1 MERFLNFCLTHERT
15 VVEIKK
21 NVDRLLNLLYGEK
34 LEDIILKLQE
44 LDEVIEMLLDKYQL
58 GTAIK
63 IMDTIKMIA
72 IYYAFDSTYMN
83 HFLDEFNNLVDL
95 KENKNMYSKFSIFE
109 IKKILDEKSI
119 YYTQNHASFT
129 FLRNFLV
136 LYLTIN
142 ELPFRLSQWK
152 CIKIVTDDYGILE
165 DFDDYPIYLVAQ
177 NFEFYFI
184 VNKIENG
191 FKGQF
196 IHKVSE
202 TSRKLLIK
210 FIINNGLK
218 KEYLICN
225 KSGKSITITNLAN
238 SITSISR
245 TLFGKSLSI
254 NNIRSQIKV
263 YQEQLKLSKYQKIVF
278 NL

>member
-1 MERFLNFCLTHERT
+1 MERFLNFCWSHKRKALEINRN
-15 VVEIKK
+15 VE
-21 NVDRLLNLLYGEK
+21 RLLKLFCAEK

-44 LDEVIEMLLDKYQL
+44 LDEVIELLLDKYQL
-58 GTAIK
+58 GTTIK
-63 IMDTIKMIA
+63 IMDTIKMIS
-72 IYYAFDSTYMN
+72 IYYAFEPSFMN
-83 HFLDEFNNLVDL
+83 HFLDEYNNLVDL
-95 KENKNMYSKFSIFE
+95 KENKDMYSKFSIFE
-109 IKKILDEKSI
+109 IKKKLDEKAI
-119 YYTQNHASFT
+119 YYTQNHSSFT
-129 FLRNFLV
+129 LLRNFLV
-136 LYLTIN
+136 LYLTVN

-152 CIKIVTDDYGILE
+152 SIKIVTDDYGILE

-177 NFEFYFI
+177 DFEFYFI
-184 VNKIENG
+184 VNKLEDG

-238 SITSISR
+238 SITNISR
-245 TLFGKSLSI
+245 QLFSKALSI

-263 YQEQLKLSKYQKIVF
+263 YQEQLNLNKHQKIVF

>member
-1 MERFLNFCLTHERT
+1 MERFLNFCWSHKRK
-15 VVEIKK
+15 VSEIKR
-21 NVDRLLNLLYGEK
+21 NVDRLLNLLCGEK

-44 LDEVIEMLLDKYQL
+44 IDEVIEMLLDKYQL

-63 IMDTIKMIA
+63 IMDTIKMIS
-72 IYYAFDSTYMN
+72 IYYAFEPSYMN
-83 HFLDEFNNLVDL
+83 HFLDEYNNLVDL

-109 IKKILDEKSI
+109 IKKILDEKAI
-119 YYTQNHASFT
+119 FYTQNHASFT

-142 ELPFRLSQWK
+142 ELPFRLAQWK
-152 CIKIVTDDYGILE
+152 SIKIVIDDYGILE
-165 DFDDYPIYLVAQ
+165 DFDDYPIYLVVQ
-177 NFEFYFI
+177 DFEFYFI
-184 VNKIENG
+184 VNKLEDG

-238 SITSISR
+238 SITNISR
-245 TLFGKSLSI
+245 ILFGKSLSI

-263 YQEQLKLSKYQKIVF
+263 FQEQLNLNKYQKIVF